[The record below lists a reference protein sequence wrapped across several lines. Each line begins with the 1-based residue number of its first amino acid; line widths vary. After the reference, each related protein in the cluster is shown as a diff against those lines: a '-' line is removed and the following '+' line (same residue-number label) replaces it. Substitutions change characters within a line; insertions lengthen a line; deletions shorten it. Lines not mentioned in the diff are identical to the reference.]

1 MRKQIELRHKIIG
14 GASPTFII
22 AEIGVTCNYDLA
34 MSKALIDVV
43 RDSGADAVKFIFWF
57 PDEFMSDR
65 TILYEY
71 DTSDGRKTENMYD
84 MLNSLRFT
92 LDEWKELKAYAD
104 DCGVVMFSTVNSPSG
119 ITYAESIGLEAYK
132 LSSWDYNYLPLWRR
146 IASLGKPM
154 LIDTG
159 PVSTLEV
166 AKVLQVMK
174 DEDNDQ
180 CVLLHCFHTQNSSE
194 MNMRAIP
201 YMRRAFNC
209 LVGFSAEGQ
218 EDQNDIMAVTLGA
231 RVIEKRL
238 TLDRKLPGHHHVLS
252 KEPKEFKHYVAMI
265 RDVERALGSHELCPS
280 PNDLNERKKWF
291 RHLVVGRD
299 LAEGTV
305 LTEEM
310 LEGKRPETGISP
322 EYLNHFVG
330 RPIRRTLRANEAIS
344 WDDV

>member
-1 MRKQIELRHKIIG
+1 M
-14 GASPTFII
+14 
-22 AEIGVTCNYDLA
+22 TCNYDLA
-34 MSKALIDVV
+34 MAKALIDVV

-57 PDEFMSDR
+57 PDEIMSDR
-65 TILYEY
+65 TVLYEY
-71 DTSDGRKTENMYD
+71 DTSDGLKTENMYD

-92 LDEWKELKAYAD
+92 LDEWKELKGYAD
-104 DCGVVMFSTVNSPSG
+104 DCDVVMFSTVNSPSG
-119 ITYAESIGLEAYK
+119 ITYAESVGLEAYK

-174 DEDNDQ
+174 DEGNDQ
-180 CVLLHCFHTQNSSE
+180 CVLLHCFHTQNPSE

-201 YMRRAFNC
+201 YMRRAFDC

-231 RVIEKRL
+231 KVIEKRL

-252 KEPKEFKHYVAMI
+252 KEPEEFKRYVAMI
-265 RDVERALGSHELCPS
+265 RDVESALGSYELCPS
-280 PNDLNERKKWF
+280 PNDLNERRKWF
-291 RHLVVGRD
+291 RHLVAVRD

-310 LEGKRPETGISP
+310 LEGKRPENGISP
-322 EYLNHFVG
+322 EYVNHFIG
-330 RPIRRTLRANEAIS
+330 RPIRRALHANEAIS

>member
-57 PDEFMSDR
+57 PDEFMRER
-65 TILYEY
+65 TVLYEY

-146 IASLGKPM
+146 IS
-154 LIDTG
+154 
-159 PVSTLEV
+159 
-166 AKVLQVMK
+166 
-174 DEDNDQ
+174 
-180 CVLLHCFHTQNSSE
+180 
-194 MNMRAIP
+194 
-201 YMRRAFNC
+201 
-209 LVGFSAEGQ
+209 
-218 EDQNDIMAVTLGA
+218 
-231 RVIEKRL
+231 
-238 TLDRKLPGHHHVLS
+238 
-252 KEPKEFKHYVAMI
+252 
-265 RDVERALGSHELCPS
+265 
-280 PNDLNERKKWF
+280 
-291 RHLVVGRD
+291 
-299 LAEGTV
+299 
-305 LTEEM
+305 
-310 LEGKRPETGISP
+310 
-322 EYLNHFVG
+322 
-330 RPIRRTLRANEAIS
+330 
-344 WDDV
+344 